1 MLAPAGMEA
10 SAYRHKVGVCNADA
24 VSGRSSLPE
33 NVAKI
38 HSVNLFVAAANS
50 SNCDGFRMPAQH
62 RPHHAHRRAGVRKPP
77 GNEGAGSGAPGS
89 AGAMG
94 NWLTPLAQQVSPE
107 AALGRD

>member
-62 RPHHAHRRAGVRKPP
+62 EAPHAHRRAGVHCDGFRKAR
-77 GNEGAGSGAPGS
+77 GVGHLDQWVLWGIG
-89 AGAMG
+89 
-94 NWLTPLAQQVSPE
+94 
-107 AALGRD
+107 